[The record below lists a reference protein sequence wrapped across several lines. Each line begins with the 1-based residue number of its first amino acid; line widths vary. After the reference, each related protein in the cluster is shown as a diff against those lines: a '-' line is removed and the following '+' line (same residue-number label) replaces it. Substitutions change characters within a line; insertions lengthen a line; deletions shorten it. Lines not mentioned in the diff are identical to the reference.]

1 MNATP
6 GTANQR
12 WTVTCQDAGDG
23 SGDLIVPLPADLKSD
38 MGLAVGD
45 TLNIIKA
52 YADTHKNIVLSDIA
66 TMPDR
71 VDERVE
77 PVDSQALEDIRMT
90 EQRLSKN
97 NTASTKTSEF
107 EGISKNYQPD
117 TGTPDDPE
125 SQQNHH
131 DVDTLLGV
139 LVDLYHV
146 CGMLD
151 AKVEVLDQIIA
162 ALHGDPLPHESLSAY
177 ADRDPDGW
185 VPVEDAGR

>member
-1 MNATP
+1 MNAAP

-52 YADTHKNIVLSDIA
+52 YADTHKNIVLSDTARI
-66 TMPDR
+66 PDC
-71 VDERVE
+71 VDERVK
-77 PVDSQALEDIRMT
+77 PVDSQALVDIRMT

-97 NTASTKTSEF
+97 NTGSTKTSEF

-117 TGTPDDPE
+117 TGTPNDPGVE
-125 SQQNHH
+125 
-131 DVDTLLGV
+131 TLLGV

-162 ALHGDPLPHESLSAY
+162 ALYGDPLPHESLSAY
-177 ADRDPDGW
+177 ADRDPDG
-185 VPVEDAGR
+185 

>member
-23 SGDLIVPLPADLKSD
+23 SGDLIVPLPANLKSD

-52 YADTHKNIVLSDIA
+52 YADTHKSIVLSDIA
-66 TMPDR
+66 TIPEC
-71 VDERVE
+71 VDERVK

-97 NTASTKTSEF
+97 NTGSTKTSEF
-107 EGISKNYQPD
+107 EGISKKYQPD
-117 TGTPDDPE
+117 TGTPNDPE

-162 ALHGDPLPHESLSAY
+162 ALYGDPLPHESLSAY
-177 ADRDPDGW
+177 ADRDPDG
-185 VPVEDAGR
+185 